1 MATKHSVHC
10 RIPSDLYEQYR
21 MEAGGLSNQVVLSNL
36 IEAFVA
42 AAKKDSSIPSKLF
55 KKELHLCMVEE

>member
-1 MATKHSVHC
+1 MASKHSVHC

-21 MEAGGLSNQVVLSNL
+21 LEAGGLSNQVVLASL

-42 AAKKDSSIPSKLF
+42 SAKKDPSIPSKLF
-55 KKELHLCMVEE
+55 RKELRLCMVEE